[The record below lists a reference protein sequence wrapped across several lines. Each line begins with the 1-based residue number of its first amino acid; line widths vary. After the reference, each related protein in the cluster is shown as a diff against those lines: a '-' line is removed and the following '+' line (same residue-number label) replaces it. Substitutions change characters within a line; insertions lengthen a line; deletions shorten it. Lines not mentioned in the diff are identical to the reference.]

1 MCFFSTMKYR
11 RENMYI
17 RKTNNKTHKKYTI
30 EEKNQIVLL
39 YLDQHMRV
47 SEIVRAYD
55 LAKDFILYR
64 WVKQYKTYGT
74 CIDGRGKAT
83 KLENPN
89 KGRPRKTIEKA
100 LEEYSKEEL
109 IQRCRMLEDIK
120 KSMAYLVNQKQ
131 KKNIK

>member
-1 MCFFSTMKYR
+1 
-11 RENMYI
+11 MYI

-83 KLENPN
+83 KLEIPN
-89 KGRPRKTIEKA
+89 KGRPRKTTERA

>member
-1 MCFFSTMKYR
+1 
-11 RENMYI
+11 MYI

-39 YLDQHMRV
+39 YLDHHVGMT
-47 SEIVRAYD
+47 EIVRTYD
-55 LAKDFILYR
+55 LAGDNMLYK

-74 CIDGRGKAT
+74 CVDGRGYTT
-83 KLENPN
+83 KQENPN
-89 KGRPRKTIEKA
+89 IGRPRKTPERA

-120 KSMAYLVNQKQ
+120 KSMAYLVSQKQ

>member
-1 MCFFSTMKYR
+1 
-11 RENMYI
+11 MYI

-30 EEKNQIVLL
+30 EEKNQIVQL

>member
-1 MCFFSTMKYR
+1 
-11 RENMYI
+11 MYI
-17 RKTNNKTHKKYTI
+17 RKTKNKTHKKYTI

-39 YLDQHMRV
+39 YLDQHMRA

-74 CIDGRGKAT
+74 CIDGRGKIT

-89 KGRPRKTIEKA
+89 KGRPRKKPERK

-109 IQRCRMLEDIK
+109 IKRCRMLEDIK

>member
-1 MCFFSTMKYR
+1 
-11 RENMYI
+11 MYI
-17 RKTNNKTHKKYTI
+17 RKTNNKTHKKYSI

-39 YLDQHMRV
+39 YLDRHMGR
-47 SEIVRAYD
+47 EELIRTYD
-55 LAKDFILYR
+55 IASTSTLQKWI
-64 WVKQYKTYGT
+64 KQYKTYGT
-74 CIDGRGKAT
+74 CVDRRGKVT

-89 KGRPRKTIEKA
+89 KGRPRKTPERT

-120 KSMAYLVNQKQ
+120 KSMAYLVTLKQ

>member
-1 MCFFSTMKYR
+1 
-11 RENMYI
+11 MYI

-39 YLDQHMRV
+39 YLDQHVGM
-47 SEIVRAYD
+47 SEIVRTYD
-55 LAKDFILYR
+55 LSSDIMLYK

-74 CIDGRGKAT
+74 CIDGRGKTT

-89 KGRPRKTIEKA
+89 KGRPRKIPERR

-120 KSMAYLVNQKQ
+120 KSMAYLVNKKQ

>member
-1 MCFFSTMKYR
+1 
-11 RENMYI
+11 MYI

-30 EEKNQIVLL
+30 DEKNQIVLL

-120 KSMAYLVNQKQ
+120 KSMAYLVSQKQ

>member
-1 MCFFSTMKYR
+1 
-11 RENMYI
+11 MYI

-55 LAKDFILYR
+55 LAKDFILYK

-89 KGRPRKTIEKA
+89 KGRPRKTIERA

-120 KSMAYLVNQKQ
+120 KSMAYLVSQKQ

>member
-1 MCFFSTMKYR
+1 
-11 RENMYI
+11 MYI
-17 RKTNNKTHKKYTI
+17 RKTNNKTHKKYSI

-39 YLDQHMRV
+39 YLDRHMGLNQ
-47 SEIVRAYD
+47 IVRKYD
-55 LAKDFILYR
+55 LADRNVLLK
-64 WVKQYKTYGT
+64 WAKQHKKYGT
-74 CIDGRGKAT
+74 CIDGRGKTT

-89 KGRPRKTIEKA
+89 KGRPRKIPERT

-131 KKNIK
+131 KTNIK

>member
-1 MCFFSTMKYR
+1 
-11 RENMYI
+11 MYI
-17 RKTNNKTHKKYTI
+17 RKTKNKTHKKYTI

-39 YLDQHMRV
+39 YLDQHVGM
-47 SEIVRAYD
+47 SEIVRTYD
-55 LAKDFILYR
+55 LAGDIMLYK

-83 KLENPN
+83 KVENPN
-89 KGRPRKTIEKA
+89 KGRPRKTPERR

-120 KSMAYLVNQKQ
+120 KSMAYLVTLKQ

>member
-1 MCFFSTMKYR
+1 
-11 RENMYI
+11 MYI

-39 YLDQHMRV
+39 YLDQHVGM
-47 SEIVRAYD
+47 SEIVRTYD
-55 LAKDFILYR
+55 LSSDIMLYK

-74 CIDGRGKAT
+74 CIDGRGKTT

-89 KGRPRKTIEKA
+89 KGRPRKIPERR

-120 KSMAYLVNQKQ
+120 KSMAYLVSQKQ

>member
-1 MCFFSTMKYR
+1 
-11 RENMYI
+11 MYI

-55 LAKDFILYR
+55 LAKDFILYK

-89 KGRPRKTIEKA
+89 KGRPRKTIERA

>member
-1 MCFFSTMKYR
+1 
-11 RENMYI
+11 MYI

-89 KGRPRKTIEKA
+89 KGRPRKTIERA

>member
-1 MCFFSTMKYR
+1 
-11 RENMYI
+11 MYI

-39 YLDQHMRV
+39 YLDHHMGMV
-47 SEIVRAYD
+47 EMVRTYD
-55 LAKDFILYR
+55 IASKSTLLRWINQYR
-64 WVKQYKTYGT
+64 QYGT
-74 CIDGRGKAT
+74 CIDERGTTT
-83 KLENPN
+83 KIENPK
-89 KGRPRKTIEKA
+89 KGRPRKTPERT

-120 KSMAYLVNQKQ
+120 KSMAYLVTLKQ

>member
-1 MCFFSTMKYR
+1 
-11 RENMYI
+11 MYI

-30 EEKNQIVLL
+30 KEKNQIVLL
-39 YLDQHMRV
+39 YLDRHMGFK
-47 SEIVRAYD
+47 EIMRAYSIGHDSD
-55 LAKDFILYR
+55 LQK

-74 CIDGRGKAT
+74 CVDGRGKTT

-89 KGRPRKTIEKA
+89 KGRPRKIPERQ

-120 KSMAYLVNQKQ
+120 KSMAYLVTLKQ

>member
-1 MCFFSTMKYR
+1 M
-11 RENMYI
+11 
-17 RKTNNKTHKKYTI
+17 RKTKKHKVYSI